1 MHAGERILEVDKKA
15 TNEKTTIAQIPK
27 NEEKKKP
34 ANDSG
39 SINQCFSATA
49 ITNIRRKNKRK

>member
-27 NEEKKKP
+27 NEEKK
-34 ANDSG
+34 
-39 SINQCFSATA
+39 NQQTTQGA
-49 ITNIRRKNKRK
+49 